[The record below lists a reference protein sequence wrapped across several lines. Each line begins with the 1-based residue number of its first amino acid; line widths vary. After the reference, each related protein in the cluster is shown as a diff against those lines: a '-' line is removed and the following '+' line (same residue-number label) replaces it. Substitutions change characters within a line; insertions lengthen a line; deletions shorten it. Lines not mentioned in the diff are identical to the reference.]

1 MKSAEDTTLL
11 SLTEWDQS
19 KVTVQYCPNATLL
32 LLLLLLLLSSLFY
45 LSLELATGHV
55 LTVKPRFEWVTVAK
69 AVKK

>member
-1 MKSAEDTTLL
+1 MKSAEDTMLL

-19 KVTVQYCPNATLL
+19 KVTVQYCHNTTL

-45 LSLELATGHV
+45 LSLELASGHV
-55 LTVKPRFEWVTVAK
+55 LTVKPRFERVTVAK